1 MMRKTMINHW
11 IEQVAQGPAP
21 MPRLKAL
28 ARKIRRENRQKAQQF
43 LPVDIHMILYMI
55 LYIYIWIEYEG
66 KYSCHPIYPL
76 VWFRCV
82 QEHYDETHSDET
94 LMRE

>member
-1 MMRKTMINHW
+1 MVYPKLPYVKKVAMMRKTMINHW

-55 LYIYIWIEYEG
+55 LYIYG
-66 KYSCHPIYPL
+66 
-76 VWFRCV
+76 
-82 QEHYDETHSDET
+82 
-94 LMRE
+94 